1 MMQRLALPGL
11 IAVVFGLGSYYA
23 TGQLGPFGI
32 ANLVLGSSAL
42 LLSGIAALRRV
53 HGLAEGAARRILLP
67 RLGLCLAVLL
77 GAIAAERVAAR
88 SALHLDWTVDR
99 RFDLFPATSSALAT
113 LPAELHATLY
123 HDRGDPRARRT
134 RMLLEEF
141 AKVGRVRVDVRNLE
155 EAQEDV
161 DRFGIKGTNAVVLE
175 LRGAYETV
183 DRPTEG
189 GLLEAI
195 LRLRGAPTR
204 VLYTTVGEGEGD
216 SESVE
221 PSGYSG
227 LATAL
232 MTEGY
237 ELRELVTAS
246 ANEVPDDAAGLLVIG
261 ARRALR
267 PEAAA
272 AVERYLERGGR
283 LVALLEPGVRS
294 GLEGTLERFGFAVP
308 DALVIDPAAGPLEGA
323 PAGVNPV
330 VAAYASHPITRG
342 LSSRT
347 LTFFL
352 RARPVEAVRK
362 PEPDDQLVSLAYT
375 SPRSWLDFDPAAV
388 HGTSLP
394 RPPAGPEFQRY
405 PLVAAG
411 RYPRP
416 PGETRIVVFG
426 DADFATNQYLRSL
439 YNLDLLVNA
448 IHWAL
453 AREDAITLRPK
464 LLTPNQDPLTP
475 QQTLGMLYGIGLLVP
490 ELLLIGAAVV
500 WLRRRDA

>member
-1 MMQRLALPGL
+1 MQRLALPAL
-11 IAVVFGLGSYYA
+11 IAIAFGLGSYYA
-23 TGQLGPFGI
+23 TGEMGPFGI
-32 ANLVLGSSAL
+32 ANLLLGGGAL
-42 LLSGIAALRRV
+42 LLCGVAAAGRAQR
-53 HGLAEGAARRILLP
+53 LAEGAARRVLLP
-67 RLGLCLAVLL
+67 RLALCLAVLI
-77 GAIAAERVAAR
+77 GAISLERAAAH
-88 SALHLDWTVDR
+88 SALHLDWTADR
-99 RFDLFPATSSALAT
+99 HFELFPATRRALAA
-113 LPAELHATLY
+113 LPAQLNATLY

-141 AKVGRVRVDVRNLE
+141 ARLGPVHVRVRNLE

-161 DRFGIKGTNAVVLE
+161 DRFGIRGTNAVVLE

-204 VLYTTVGEGEGD
+204 ILYTAVGEGEGD
-216 SESVE
+216 AESVE

-227 LATAL
+227 LAAAL

-237 ELRELVTAS
+237 VLRGLATA
-246 ANEVPDDAAGLLVIG
+246 AAKQVPDDAAGLLVVG

-267 PEAAA
+267 QEAAL
-272 AVERYLERGGR
+272 AVEHYLERGGR

-294 GLEGTLERFGFAVP
+294 GLEETLERFGFSVP
-308 DALVIDPAAGPLEGA
+308 DALVIDPAAGPIEGA
-323 PAGVNPV
+323 PVGVNPI
-330 VAAYASHPITRG
+330 VAAYASHSITQG
-342 LSSRT
+342 LSNRT
-347 LTFFL
+347 FTFFL
-352 RARPVEAVRK
+352 KARPVEAVRK
-362 PEPDDQLVSLAYT
+362 PKPEDQLVSLAFT

-388 HGTSLP
+388 QRTSSP
-394 RPPAGPEFQRY
+394 RPPPGTVFQRY

-416 PGETRIVVFG
+416 AGEARIVVFG

-439 YNLDLLVNA
+439 YNLDLLLNA

-475 QQTLGMLYGIGLLVP
+475 QQTLGMLYSVGLLLP
-490 ELLLIGAAVV
+490 ELLLIGAALA
-500 WLRRRDA
+500 WLRRRGA

>member
-1 MMQRLALPGL
+1 MQRLALPGL

-23 TGQLGPFGI
+23 TGEMGLFGA
-32 ANLVLGSSAL
+32 ANLALGGAAL
-42 LLSGIAALRRV
+42 LLAGIAAAQRAP
-53 HGLAEGAARRILLP
+53 GLASGAARRVLLP
-67 RLGLCLAVLL
+67 RFALCLAVLA
-77 GAIAAERVAAR
+77 GAIAVERVAAR
-88 SALHLDWTVDR
+88 SGLRLDWTVDR
-99 RFDLFPATSSALAT
+99 RFELFPATKSALAA
-113 LPAELHATLY
+113 LPAELDATLY
-123 HDRGDPRARRT
+123 HDRGDSRARRT

-141 AKVGRVRVDVRNLE
+141 ARAGKVRVRVRNLE

-161 DRFGIKGTNAVVLE
+161 DRFGIRGTNAVVLQYQ
-175 LRGAYETV
+175 GAYEVV

-189 GLLEAI
+189 ELLQAI
-195 LRLRGAPTR
+195 LRLRGGPTR
-204 VLYTTVGEGEGD
+204 ILYIAVGEGEGD
-216 SESVE
+216 AESVE

-232 MTEGY
+232 QTEGY
-237 ELRELVTAS
+237 ELRSLLTA
-246 ANEVPDDAAGLLVIG
+246 AAEGVPEDAAGLLVIG

-272 AVERYLERGGR
+272 GVEHYLERGGR

-294 GLEGTLERFGFAVP
+294 GLEETLERFGFAVP

-323 PAGVNPV
+323 PAGVNPI

-342 LSSRT
+342 LSDRT

-362 PEPDDQLVSLAYT
+362 PQPDDELVSLAFT
-375 SPRSWLDFDPAAV
+375 SRDSWLDFDPAAV
-388 HGTSLP
+388 HAASLP
-394 RPPAGPEFQRY
+394 RPPPGTRFQRY
-405 PLVAAG
+405 SLAAAG

-416 PGETRIVVFG
+416 SGEARVVVFG

-448 IHWAL
+448 IHWAV
-453 AREDAITLRPK
+453 AREEAITLRPK

-475 QQTLGMLYGIGLLVP
+475 QQTLGMLYGIGLFVP
-490 ELLLIGAAVV
+490 ELLLIGAAVA
-500 WLRRRDA
+500 WLRRRGA